1 MNYFQKA
8 IHLLV
13 VSTLLST
20 SCKKIETE
28 NTSETKDQSS
38 QPANTSKT
46 NDQPSKPTNT
56 LANYDPEGSIKSAPL
71 SASQD
76 QTKTDDKLFTRLAP
90 AKTGVNFINPILK
103 NNPRAYLYA
112 SAMGC
117 GGISVGDINGD
128 GRPDLFFTGGPVPN
142 QLLIQTE
149 SLRFKDFTQQAG
161 LAGNKSWGTG
171 SSIIDIDK
179 DGDLDIYVCN
189 YDAANELFINDGSGK
204 FIESAKFYGLDFIS
218 AGHTPAFSDYDM
230 DGDLDLYLMT
240 NFFYDPR
247 GKTPPNER
255 IVGRDR
261 TGEIFVFPKYKK
273 FYGITSINGD
283 IVNHDTV
290 GQSDRLLRNNGNGT
304 FTEQTKEGNL
314 VGKGNSAIWWDPDAD
329 GRPDLFVAND
339 FRDPDF
345 YLKNQE
351 SGTFKNVIKTT
362 IPHTAWFSM
371 GTDSNDLDGDGRPD
385 LIVADMS
392 GTTHYKQKIGMGA
405 MSASAEFLAT
415 AFPRQYMRNAV
426 FLSTGT
432 DRLREAAHMTGLAN
446 SDWTWTVRLS
456 DFDNDGKVDVFFT
469 NGMAVNLNRADSP
482 ELSKVLPGETEW
494 DKHQRAKTG
503 PLKEQNLAF
512 KNLGNLKFKD
522 TSKDWGLDHVGMSYA
537 ATAADLDRDGDLEII
552 VANLDEEVSIY
563 KNNSNNKH
571 KVLVKLVGTLS
582 NFQGI
587 GSTVKVSTIKQ
598 KQSRFITLTRGY
610 MASGEAVAHFG
621 IDSEEQLT
629 ELSVQWPSG
638 HVQSFNDLPADHIY
652 TITEPTK
659 SPSSEPKIEN
669 QKLFTSL
676 KSSLAG
682 IKHKETLYDDYAVQP
697 LLPQKNSQLGPGMAW
712 GDIDNDG
719 DDDFYFSG
727 AKGNPGKLIRND
739 GSGKFASLTGGAIG
753 ADSGAED
760 MGSLFFDSDSD
771 GDLDLYVVSGGVEC
785 KKGDP
790 ILQDRLYIN
799 NGKGVFGRSKD
810 GTLPKMLDSGGT
822 VTCAD
827 FDSDGDL
834 DLFVGGRVVPGE
846 YPTSPRSYLLENND
860 GKFTEVTE
868 KVAPT
873 LSQKGM
879 VTSAIWT
886 DTNNDQRPDLIVT
899 YQWAPIGVFINVD
912 GSKLDDN
919 TTTSGVGELWG
930 WWNGISAG
938 DIDNDG
944 DIDYAVSN
952 FGSNTKYHPKDKKPI
967 RLFYGDFDGTGQ
979 STIVEAKYENN
990 VLLPVRGR
998 SCSSHAMPF
1007 LLDKFNTFD
1016 SFARASLQEIYT
1028 PKKLD
1033 DSKIYKATELR
1044 SGILMNDGKGKFEFL
1059 PLPRIAQI
1067 APGFGIELFDYNGDR
1082 NLDIYMVQNFFGPEP
1097 ETGHMAGGLSQL
1109 LMGDGKG
1116 NFEPISP
1123 KDSGLVVFEDTKS
1136 LTRKDLDGDGWPDL
1150 VVGVNNGNLKV
1161 FKNNSPKTK
1170 RSILV
1175 NLTGKKGNPNG
1186 IGSKIT
1192 AHFSDGSTRIKE
1204 LHAGSSYLSQNPSS
1218 IDITYSKEISLKSIS
1233 VIWPDNGKST
1243 HEIPKPEQVTINIK
1257 QP

>member
-1 MNYFQKA
+1 MNNFQTA
-8 IHLLV
+8 LHLLV
-13 VSTLLST
+13 VAVFLATA
-20 SCKKIETE
+20 CKKTDTTDKTGN
-28 NTSETKDQSS
+28 NTSTN
-38 QPANTSKT
+38 ANKQKVVGSYNPEGTIE
-46 NDQPSKPTNT
+46 SKP
-56 LANYDPEGSIKSAPL
+56 LSESKSQGSNS
-71 SASQD
+71 
-76 QTKTDDKLFTRLAP
+76 DKLFSRLDP
-90 AKTGVNFINPILK
+90 KKTGVNFINPILK
-103 NNPRAYLYA
+103 DNPRAYLYA

-117 GGISVGDINGD
+117 GGVSVGDVNSD
-128 GRPDLFFTGGPVPN
+128 GRPDLFLTGGPVSN
-142 QLLIQTE
+142 QLLIQTDT
-149 SLRFKDFTQQAG
+149 LKFTDFTQQAG

-189 YDAANELFINDGSGK
+189 YDSANELYINQGSGK
-204 FIESAKFYGLDFIS
+204 FIESAKSYGLDFIS

-247 GKTPPNER
+247 GKTPPNAR

-261 TGEIFVFPKYKK
+261 SGKVIVMPEYEK
-273 FYGITSINGD
+273 FYGITSINGN

-290 GQSDRLLRNNGNGT
+290 GQSDRLLKNNGDGT

-345 YLKNQE
+345 YLKNQR
-351 SGTFKNVIKTT
+351 GGNFKNIIKTAV
-362 IPHTAWFSM
+362 PHTAWFSM

-432 DRLREAAHMTGLAN
+432 GRLREAAHMSGLAN

-482 ELSKVLPGETEW
+482 ELSKVFPGETEW

-512 KNLGNLKFKD
+512 KNLGKLKFED
-522 TSKDWGLDHVGMSYA
+522 VSKAWGLDHVGMSYA
-537 ATAADLDRDGDLEII
+537 STAADLDRDGDLEII
-552 VANLDEEVSIY
+552 TANLDEEVSIY
-563 KNNSNNKH
+563 QNNSANENKI
-571 KVLVKLVGTLS
+571 LVELVGTIS
-582 NFQGI
+582 NPNGI
-587 GSTVKVSTIKQ
+587 GSTVRISAGKS
-598 KQSRFITLTRGY
+598 KQSRYVTLTRGY
-610 MASGEAVAHFG
+610 MSSGEAISHFG
-621 IDSEEQLT
+621 LGSEEKIN

-638 HVQSFNDLPADHIY
+638 HVQSFKDLDTNQFY
-652 TITEPTK
+652 TITEPGKEAQSIPKPETK
-659 SPSSEPKIEN
+659 
-669 QKLFTSL
+669 KLFTPL

-682 IKHKETLYDDYAVQP
+682 IKHKETLYDDYSIQP
-697 LLPQKNSQLGPGMAW
+697 LLPQKHSQLGPGMAW

-727 AKGNPGKLIRND
+727 AKGNPGRLIRND
-739 GSGKFASLTGGAIG
+739 GNGKFASITGGAIG

-785 KKGDP
+785 KKDDP
-790 ILQDRLYIN
+790 LLQDRLYIN
-799 NGKGVFGRSKD
+799 DGKGLFKRSTT

-827 FDSDGDL
+827 FDGDGDL
-834 DLFVGGRVVPGE
+834 DLFVGGRIVPGE
-846 YPTSPRSYLLENND
+846 YPTSPRSYLLENNA
-860 GKFTEVTE
+860 GKFTDVTE
-868 KVAPT
+868 KMAPS
-873 LSQKGM
+873 LQSRGM
-879 VTSAIWT
+879 VTSAIWS
-886 DTNNDQRPDLIVT
+886 DINNDNRPDLMVT
-899 YQWAPIGVFINVD
+899 YQWASIGVFIND
-912 GSKLDDN
+912 QGKSLN
-919 TTTSGVGELWG
+919 NHSTTSGIGELWG
-930 WWNGISAG
+930 WWNGICAG

-944 DIDYAVSN
+944 DMDYAVTN
-952 FGSNTKYHPKDKKPI
+952 YGSNTKYKPKGINKPI
-967 RLFYGDFDGTGQ
+967 RIFYGDFDGTGQ
-979 STIVEAKYENN
+979 STIVEAKYEND

-1016 SFARASLQEIYT
+1016 SFARASLNEIYT
-1028 PKKLD
+1028 PQKLD
-1033 DSKIYKATELR
+1033 SSKIYKATELR
-1044 SGILMNDGKGKFEFL
+1044 SGILINDGTGKFEFS

-1067 APGFGIELFDYNGDR
+1067 APGYGVELFDYNGDT
-1082 NLDIYMVQNFFGPEP
+1082 NLDIYMVQNFYGPEP

-1109 LMGDGKG
+1109 LTGDGKG
-1116 NFEPISP
+1116 NFEPIAP
-1123 KDSGLVVFEDTKS
+1123 ERSGLVVFEDTKS
-1136 LTRKDLDGDGWPDL
+1136 LTRKDLDGDGWKDL
-1150 VVGVNNGNLKV
+1150 VIGVNNGNLKV
-1161 FKNNSPKTK
+1161 FKNNNPQGNKN
-1170 RSILV
+1170 SIISLV
-1175 NLTGKKGNPNG
+1175 GKSGNPNA
-1186 IGSKIT
+1186 IGAKVTVQYENESK
-1192 AHFSDGSTRIKE
+1192 RIKE
-1204 LHAGSSYLSQNPSS
+1204 LQAGAGYLSQNPSTVEFS
-1218 IDITYSKEISLKSIS
+1218 YSSENPIESIS
-1233 VIWPDNGKST
+1233 VIWPDGSKST
-1243 HEIPKPEQVTINIK
+1243 HKTTEQNELASFKIK
-1257 QP
+1257 QPQ